1 MRTMMRFGHWIRR
14 FATARNGGV
23 ALMFALAMP
32 PMTMLAVCGL
42 DLQRASSVKRSLQDA
57 LDAATLAAA
66 RSNETTDDGIRRVG
80 MQALHANLAQ
90 FPYVILDESA
100 EVTNFS
106 LDDDGSVTGT
116 AHVDVDT
123 LAAGAF
129 LGDSLDVVAGSLV
142 YRASRRVEVALVI
155 DNTGSMNSYG
165 RLPAA
170 QAAAIN
176 LVERLEAASEHSI
189 EQDAVRVSL
198 VPFSDTVRPHAGF
211 GSQSNRTGASSL
223 GWLTRSPNHTGA
235 TGSTGLFS
243 SGVDRFQLLD
253 DMRIGW
259 GGCVESRP
267 YPYDVRDTAPSNANQ
282 ATMFV
287 PYFNPD
293 SPDSNTINDNN
304 WRRYTRYND
313 YIDEGTTGISGILG
327 QILNRLNEALRLE
340 AWFGLTKDVSKYTY
354 SRRRS
359 GIGSSLGP
367 NRGCGLEPVV
377 RLTDNFG
384 SVIDAIE
391 DMEAVGSTNVP
402 MGLVW
407 GWHTLSPRAP
417 FADGRPYSDNRV
429 QKIVIL
435 LTDGDNMSAT
445 TNNPDNSYYTGI
457 GLIWQQRLGSDMD
470 VAASGQRRA
479 DRMDERLAELCNNMN
494 DQGIL
499 IYTIGVEVSPNSQRR
514 LSACASENDMFFN
527 VSSSNGIGAA
537 FDRIAGSI
545 EGLRIGR

>member
-211 GSQSNRTGASSL
+211 SSQSNRTGASSL